1 MGSIIRAS
9 GNLFNSL
16 LSLNSW
22 LGSGLYK
29 LKDLYSVI
37 SVIQERLPAGNTK
50 KCAIAPFVDDQ
61 IAISR
66 TLGG

>member
-9 GNLFNSL
+9 GNIFNSL
-16 LSLNSW
+16 LYLNSW
-22 LGSGLYK
+22 LGSGLYG
-29 LKDLYSVI
+29 LKDLHSVI
-37 SVIQERLPAGNTK
+37 SVIDEDYQLVNTK